1 MLLQQHIFLTGFMG
15 SGKSTHGKRLAKFL
29 NCRFVDLDHEIT
41 RRVQLSI
48 PEIFERHG
56 EAYFREQ
63 ESLTLKALLAELTVP
78 AVISLGGG
86 TVCYYDNLQ
95 VAKENGLLIY
105 LETNE
110 HALRR
115 RLVDSRNQRPL
126 LKGKSEEEVLDF
138 IKNKIKE
145 REVFYRQAHL
155 IVNGLNLTTPVL
167 WQKIEAYFHTLNS
180 SNS

>member
-41 RRVQLSI
+41 LRMQLSI
-48 PEIFERHG
+48 PEIFEKHG
-56 EAYFREQ
+56 EAFFREQ
-63 ESLTLKALLAELTVP
+63 ESLTLKALVAELTVP

-86 TVCYYDNLQ
+86 TVCFYDNLQ

-126 LKGKSEEEVLDF
+126 LKGMSEEEVLEF
-138 IKNKIKE
+138 IRKKIKE
-145 REVFYRQAHL
+145 REVYYHQAHMT
-155 IVNGLNLTTPVL
+155 VNGLNLTTPVL
-167 WQKIEAYFHTLNS
+167 SQKIEDYLHS
-180 SNS
+180 SDNART